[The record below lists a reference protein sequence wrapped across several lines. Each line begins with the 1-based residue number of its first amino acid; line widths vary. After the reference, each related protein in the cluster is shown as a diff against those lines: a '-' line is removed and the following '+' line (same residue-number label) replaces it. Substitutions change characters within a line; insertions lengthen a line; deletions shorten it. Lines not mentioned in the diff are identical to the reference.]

1 MDPSGSHA
9 PRAYG
14 DLVPDDPPAV
24 CSRCGRMA
32 DGPGL
37 PVDWSFATGRR
48 GLEPLC
54 SDCTRTN
61 LRAIEGRLP
70 EEWWE

>member
-1 MDPSGSHA
+1 MTSDT
-9 PRAYG
+9 
-14 DLVPDDPPAV
+14 VV
-24 CSRCGRMA
+24 CSRCGTVA
-32 DGPGL
+32 GGAEL

-48 GLEPLC
+48 GIEPLC
-54 SDCTRTN
+54 PACTRTN